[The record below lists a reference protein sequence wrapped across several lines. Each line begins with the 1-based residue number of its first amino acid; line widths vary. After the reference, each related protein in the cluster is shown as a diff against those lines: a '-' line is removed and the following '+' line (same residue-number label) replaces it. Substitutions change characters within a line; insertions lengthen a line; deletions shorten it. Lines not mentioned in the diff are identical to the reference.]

1 MVEYGPGQLS
11 SILQAVPLYRHAI
24 IEKDLIKG
32 LKSDTEQI
40 GVLNVIIT
48 NADVAT
54 ETVFQFVSAY
64 IKAAKELGNKLEVF
78 RKLKSLIEEIEG
90 RGPQVF
96 EPGGVQFH
104 PGAWAA
110 YKQAGLLT

>member
-1 MVEYGPGQLS
+1 M
-11 SILQAVPLYRHAI
+11 
-24 IEKDLIKG
+24 
-32 LKSDTEQI
+32 

-78 RKLKSLIEEIEG
+78 RKLNL
-90 RGPQVF
+90 
-96 EPGGVQFH
+96 
-104 PGAWAA
+104 
-110 YKQAGLLT
+110 